1 MTLIVVL
8 SFSLFRSK
16 NCAMILVT
24 DFGYWKL
31 WEFSYHDFKVLQLLE
46 AYSGPSQTSKMKLFA
61 KIVKAL
67 KMKILKIHV
76 SCHFC

>member
-1 MTLIVVL
+1 MTLIVAL

-16 NCAMILVT
+16 GCVMILVT
-24 DFGYWKL
+24 GFGYWKV
-31 WEFSYHDFKVLQLLE
+31 WELSYHDFKVLQLPE

-67 KMKILKIHV
+67 KMKILKNHV